1 MGCKILVLRLRR
13 WEEEDEEYDDGKTAQ
28 DDPMMKFLSED
39 NCNADKGNIDKSGL
53 IKHCP
58 CMNQNPKS
66 QSIRELFF

>member
-53 IKHCP
+53 I
-58 CMNQNPKS
+58 
-66 QSIRELFF
+66 